1 MDRVKGL
8 VVGVLA
14 LLGSACRPEDTPPIA
29 TEILRSDVDMAM
41 TQMATYVTRDGI
53 RRARVEADTA
63 EFISENEIHMR
74 PVRLVFYD
82 EQGRETTVIRADF
95 GVLYEL
101 TEDMRAEGNVVA
113 QDGERGQRL
122 ETERLR
128 YVNLDD
134 RLYGD
139 TTFTLFRDLG
149 PTVIEG
155 SGFESD
161 VRMDSLTVLDS
172 FGETDRSLL
181 QGPSS
186 APVTRE
192 DSLMDASISN
202 TLCCN
207 ETLVSL
213 DVRVIVEEAIKG
225 E

>member
-1 MDRVKGL
+1 
-8 VVGVLA
+8 
-14 LLGSACRPEDTPPIA
+14 
-29 TEILRSDVDMAM
+29 
-41 TQMATYVTRDGI
+41 
-53 RRARVEADTA
+53 
-63 EFISENEIHMR
+63 MR

-128 YVNLDD
+128 YVNLDN

-172 FGETDRSLL
+172 SGETDRSLL

-207 ETLVSL
+207 ETLASL

-225 E
+225 K